1 MAVER
6 SAHYE
11 RMSFEEYLA
20 LVEQE
25 PEHAYE
31 YLDGRVYMMTG
42 GSPDHSIIGSNL
54 NGLLQTFLRGRRCIV
69 YNSEVYVQLSE
80 QYRVCPD
87 VTVSCDP
94 RDRGAQEVICYPSL
108 VAEVL
113 SPTTEARDR
122 GLKSLQYRSCPSIQE
137 YLLLSSE
144 FPLVEVFRREKQG
157 FWSLYTL
164 GLSDT
169 IELNSLGLR
178 FPVADV
184 YQNTSFL
191 EKSNE

>member
-54 NGLLQTFLRGRRCIV
+54 NGLLQTSLRGRRCIV
-69 YNSEVYVQLSE
+69 YNSDVYVQLSE
-80 QYRVCPD
+80 H
-87 VTVSCDP
+87 
-94 RDRGAQEVICYPSL
+94 
-108 VAEVL
+108 
-113 SPTTEARDR
+113 
-122 GLKSLQYRSCPSIQE
+122 YRSCPSIQE
-137 YLLLSSE
+137 YLLISSE

-191 EKSNE
+191 EESNA